1 LHEHLTAELAPI
13 QARAAALAAE
23 PDRVDALLA
32 DGARRARTVA
42 RETMTAVRE
51 RMGLASTADAVSTTP
66 AQGAS

>member
-1 LHEHLTAELAPI
+1 
-13 QARAAALAAE
+13 
-23 PDRVDALLA
+23 
-32 DGARRARTVA
+32 VA